1 MKAVLYEAPKS
12 ISFRDVPDP
21 AVDTDTILIKV
32 SYSFICA
39 TDIKTYRQGHPHIVP
54 PTILGHEFSGI
65 VESVG
70 SDVES
75 FSVGD
80 CVTGSPFINCGTC
93 ESCFRG
99 RPEVC
104 SARKFPSN
112 GAFAERI
119 AMTNEY
125 AKLGL
130 FTVRPTF
137 LRQAALSEPVACV
150 LNSARSFNPRP
161 GESVLVVGAGF
172 MGVLNA
178 LVLKTIFGVRAYIT
192 DTNTERLK
200 LPASLGIEIVED
212 TEKLSGF
219 FNAIILTP
227 PIPELI
233 IRYQSHVLPFGHLV
247 LFGGYAKETKALFDP
262 NMVHYTGS
270 KIVGTSG
277 FSPFDF
283 KTAVNLITDGAI
295 DLNVFMTNMYEF
307 SSSEFQKAFIDAMDG
322 RALKAGFIL

>member
-21 AVDTDTILIKV
+21 VVDEDTILIKV

-39 TDIKTYRQGHPHIVP
+39 TDIKTYKQGHPHIVP

-70 SDVES
+70 KNVDSY
-75 FSVGD
+75 SVGD
-80 CVTGSPFINCGTC
+80 CVTGSPFINCGVC
-93 ESCFRG
+93 DSCFRG

-119 AMTNEY
+119 AMSSDY

-130 FTVRPTF
+130 VKVPPA
-137 LRQAALSEPVACV
+137 LLQQSALSEPLACV
-150 LNSARSFNPRP
+150 LNSARSFNPQP
-161 GESVLVVGAGF
+161 GDSILVVGAGF

-178 LVLKTIFGVRAYIT
+178 LALKSIFGAHVYIT
-192 DTNTERLK
+192 DTNAERLK
-200 LPASLGIEIVED
+200 LPLSLGIEIVDNLEKRQEAFD
-212 TEKLSGF
+212 T
-219 FNAIILTP
+219 IILTP

-233 IRYQSHVLPFGHLV
+233 IEYQKHVVPFGHIV
-247 LFGGYAKETKALFDP
+247 LFGGYAKGTKALFDP
-262 NMVHYTGS
+262 NIVHYTGA

-277 FSPFDF
+277 FSPFNF
-283 KTAVNLITDGAI
+283 KTAASLIVNGAI
-295 DLNVFMTNMYEF
+295 NLNAFMNNMYDF
-307 SSSEFQKAFIDAMDG
+307 SASEFQKAFVDAMEG

>member
-1 MKAVLYEAPKS
+1 MKAVVYEAPKS
-12 ISFRDVPDP
+12 ISFQDVPDP
-21 AVDTDTILIKV
+21 IVNADTILIKV

-39 TDIKTYRQGHPHIVP
+39 TDIKTYKQGHPHIVP

-70 SDVES
+70 KNVDSY
-75 FSVGD
+75 SVGD
-80 CVTGSPFINCGTC
+80 CVTGSPFINCGVC
-93 ESCFRG
+93 DSCFRG

-119 AMTNEY
+119 AMSSEY

-130 FTVRPTF
+130 VKVPPA
-137 LRQAALSEPVACV
+137 LLQQSALSEPLACV
-150 LNSARSFNPRP
+150 LNSARSFNPQP
-161 GESVLVVGAGF
+161 GDSILVVGAGF

-178 LVLKTIFGVRAYIT
+178 LVLKTVFGAHAYIT
-192 DTNTERLK
+192 DTNAERLK
-200 LPASLGIEIVED
+200 LPSKLGIEIIED
-212 TEKLSGF
+212 IEKRPEA
-219 FNAIILTP
+219 FNTIVLTP

-233 IRYQSHVLPFGHLV
+233 VQYQKHVVPFGNLV
-247 LFGGYAKETKALFDP
+247 LFGGYAKGTKALFDP
-262 NMVHYTGS
+262 NIVHYTGS

-277 FSPFDF
+277 FSPSNF
-283 KTAVNLITDGAI
+283 KTAARLITTGAI
-295 DLNVFMTNMYEF
+295 NLDVFMDNMYEF
-307 SSSEFQKAFIDAMDG
+307 SSSEFQKAFVDAMDG

>member
-1 MKAVLYEAPKS
+1 MKAVVYEAPKS
-12 ISFRDVPDP
+12 ISFQDVPDP
-21 AVDTDTILIKV
+21 IVNADTILIKV

-39 TDIKTYRQGHPHIVP
+39 TDIKTYKQGHPHIVP

-70 SDVES
+70 KNVDSY
-75 FSVGD
+75 SVGD
-80 CVTGSPFINCGTC
+80 CVTGSPFINCGVC
-93 ESCFRG
+93 DSCFRG

-119 AMTNEY
+119 AMSSEY

-130 FTVRPTF
+130 VKVPPA
-137 LRQAALSEPVACV
+137 LLQQSALSEPLACV
-150 LNSARSFNPRP
+150 LNSARSFNPQP
-161 GESVLVVGAGF
+161 GDSILVVGAGF

-178 LVLKTIFGVRAYIT
+178 LVLKTIFGAHSYIT
-192 DTNTERLK
+192 DTNAERLK
-200 LPASLGIEIVED
+200 LPSKLGIEIIED
-212 TEKLSGF
+212 IEKRPEA
-219 FNAIILTP
+219 FNTIVLTP

-233 IRYQSHVLPFGHLV
+233 VQYQKYVVPFGNLV
-247 LFGGYAKETKALFDP
+247 LFGGYAKGTKALFDP
-262 NMVHYTGS
+262 NIVHYTGS

-277 FSPFDF
+277 FSPSNF
-283 KTAVNLITDGAI
+283 KTAAKLITTGAI
-295 DLNVFMTNMYEF
+295 NLDVFMDNMYEF
-307 SSSEFQKAFIDAMDG
+307 SSSEFQKAFVDAMDG

>member
-150 LNSARSFNPRP
+150 LNSAPVSYTHLTLPTIY
-161 GESVLVVGAGF
+161 SV
-172 MGVLNA
+172 
-178 LVLKTIFGVRAYIT
+178 
-192 DTNTERLK
+192 
-200 LPASLGIEIVED
+200 
-212 TEKLSGF
+212 
-219 FNAIILTP
+219 
-227 PIPELI
+227 
-233 IRYQSHVLPFGHLV
+233 
-247 LFGGYAKETKALFDP
+247 
-262 NMVHYTGS
+262 
-270 KIVGTSG
+270 
-277 FSPFDF
+277 
-283 KTAVNLITDGAI
+283 
-295 DLNVFMTNMYEF
+295 
-307 SSSEFQKAFIDAMDG
+307 
-322 RALKAGFIL
+322 